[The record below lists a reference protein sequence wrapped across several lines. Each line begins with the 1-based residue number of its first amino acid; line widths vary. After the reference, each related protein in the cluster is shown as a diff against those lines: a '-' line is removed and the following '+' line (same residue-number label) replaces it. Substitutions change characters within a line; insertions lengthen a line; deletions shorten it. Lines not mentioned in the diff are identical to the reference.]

1 MKNKK
6 YEASM
11 IVSAISFIGM
21 IVVLLLCA

>member
-1 MKNKK
+1 MKDKK

-21 IVVLLLCA
+21 IVLLLLCG